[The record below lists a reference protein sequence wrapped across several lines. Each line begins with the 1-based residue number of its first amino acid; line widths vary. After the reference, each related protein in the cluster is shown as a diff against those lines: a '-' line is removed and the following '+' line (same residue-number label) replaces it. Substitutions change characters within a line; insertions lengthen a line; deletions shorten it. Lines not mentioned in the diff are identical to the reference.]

1 MLHVFSDTCVLQ
13 KMCKLGRFWQK
24 FICKSSETTVK
35 LIQSR
40 MGYSLDVFLPDI
52 HPKVQMTITATF

>member
-1 MLHVFSDTCVLQ
+1 MT
-13 KMCKLGRFWQK
+13 
-24 FICKSSETTVK
+24 
-35 LIQSR
+35 LIGFPINKKTIHFG